1 MIFVESKRETEE
13 RKEMNWI
20 DYTIFAVLFFAAA
33 FGLASGTVLQL
44 LRIGCLL
51 LSFFAA
57 IFFHSI
63 LGSVMKG
70 IFTPSTAGLLSYFVV
85 FGVAFIATYIFTD
98 ILKRIMGRWKMGI
111 GLRLF
116 GALLG
121 ILKGLIFCGVVIFGV
136 LLFCAKPTCDKVNTS
151 KIASQIGRGMQ
162 TIVSVVPESVS
173 NKVRG
178 YAEEIKKKK
187 LSKDAKPE
195 KPDKDEDSK
204 SPL

>member
-1 MIFVESKRETEE
+1 
-13 RKEMNWI
+13 MNWI
-20 DYTIFAVLFFAAA
+20 DYTIFAVLFFSTAL
-33 FGLASGTVLQL
+33 GLASGPVLQL

-57 IFFHSI
+57 IFFHGI
-63 LGSVMKG
+63 LVGILKG
-70 IFTPSTAGLLSYFVV
+70 IFTPSTASLLSYFIV

-98 ILKRIMGRWKMGI
+98 ILKRIMGRWNMGF

-121 ILKGLIFCGVVIFGV
+121 ILKGLVFCGVIIFGV

-151 KIASQIGRGMQ
+151 KIAGQIGKGMQ

-187 LSKDAKPE
+187 VSKDAKPE
-195 KPDKDEDSK
+195 KPDKDEDFK
-204 SPL
+204 SSP

>member
-1 MIFVESKRETEE
+1 
-13 RKEMNWI
+13 MNWI
-20 DYTIFAVLFFAAA
+20 DYTIFAVLFFSAAL
-33 FGLASGTVLQL
+33 GLASGPVLQL

-51 LSFFAA
+51 VSFFAA

-63 LGSVMKG
+63 LGSAMKG
-70 IFTPSTAGLLSYFVV
+70 IFTPATANLLSYFIV
-85 FGVAFIATYIFTD
+85 FWVAFIATYIFTD
-98 ILKRIMGRWKMGI
+98 ILKRIMERWEIGF

-151 KIASQIGRGMQ
+151 KIAGQIGRGMQ

-195 KPDKDEDSK
+195 KADKDEDSK
-204 SPL
+204 SSL

>member
-1 MIFVESKRETEE
+1 
-13 RKEMNWI
+13 MNWI
-20 DYTIFAVLFFAAA
+20 DYTIFAVLFFSTAL
-33 FGLASGTVLQL
+33 GLASGPVLQL

-57 IFFHSI
+57 IFFHGI
-63 LGSVMKG
+63 LVGILKT
-70 IFTPSTAGLLSYFVV
+70 IFTPSTASLLSYFIV

-98 ILKRIMGRWKMGI
+98 ILKRIMGKWKMGF

-121 ILKGLIFCGVVIFGV
+121 ILKGLVFCGVIIFGV
-136 LLFCAKPTCDKVNTS
+136 LLFCAKPTCDKVNAS

-162 TIVSVVPESVS
+162 TIVSIVPESVS

-195 KPDKDEDSK
+195 KSDKEEDFK
-204 SPL
+204 SSL

>member
-1 MIFVESKRETEE
+1 
-13 RKEMNWI
+13 MNWI
-20 DYTIFAVLFFAAA
+20 DYTIFAVLFFSTAL
-33 FGLASGTVLQL
+33 GLASGPVLQL

-57 IFFHSI
+57 IFFHGI
-63 LGSVMKG
+63 LVGILKG
-70 IFTPSTAGLLSYFVV
+70 IFTPSTASLLSYFIV

-98 ILKRIMGRWKMGI
+98 ILKRIMGRWKMGF

-121 ILKGLIFCGVVIFGV
+121 ILKGLVFCGVIIFGV
-136 LLFCAKPTCDKVNTS
+136 LLFCAKPTCDKVNAS
-151 KIASQIGRGMQ
+151 KIANQIGKGMQ
-162 TIVSVVPESVS
+162 TMVSIVPESVS

-195 KPDKDEDSK
+195 KSDKEEDFK
-204 SPL
+204 SSL

>member
-1 MIFVESKRETEE
+1 
-13 RKEMNWI
+13 MNWI

-187 LSKDAKPE
+187 LPKDTKPE
-195 KPDKDEDSK
+195 KSDKDEDFK
-204 SPL
+204 SSL

>member
-1 MIFVESKRETEE
+1 
-13 RKEMNWI
+13 MNWI
-20 DYTIFAVLFFAAA
+20 DYTIFVVLFFATAL
-33 FGLASGTVLQL
+33 GLASGPVLQL

-51 LSFFAA
+51 VSFFAA

-63 LGSVMKG
+63 LGNFMKG
-70 IFTPSTAGLLSYFVV
+70 IFTPSTASLLSYFVV
-85 FGVAFIATYIFTD
+85 FGVAFIATYIITD
-98 ILKRIMGRWKMGI
+98 VLKRIMGRWKMGF

-121 ILKGLIFCGVVIFGV
+121 ILKGLVFCGVIIFGV
-136 LLFCAKPTCDKVNTS
+136 LLFCTRPTCDTVNAS
-151 KIASQIGRGMQ
+151 KIASQIGKGMQ

-178 YAEEIKKKK
+178 YAEEIRKKK

-195 KPDKDEDSK
+195 KPNKDEDFKPS
-204 SPL
+204 L

>member
-1 MIFVESKRETEE
+1 
-13 RKEMNWI
+13 MNWI

-33 FGLASGTVLQL
+33 FGLANGTVLQL

-121 ILKGLIFCGVVIFGV
+121 IFKGLVFCGVIIFGV

-151 KIASQIGRGMQ
+151 KIAGQIGKGMQ
-162 TIVSVVPESVS
+162 TIVSLVPESVS
-173 NKVRG
+173 KKVRG
-178 YAEEIKKKK
+178 YAEEIRKKK
-187 LSKDAKPE
+187 LPKDAKPE
-195 KPDKDEDSK
+195 KPDTDEDFK
-204 SPL
+204 SSL

>member
-1 MIFVESKRETEE
+1 
-13 RKEMNWI
+13 MNWI
-20 DYTIFAVLFFAAA
+20 DYTIFAVLFFSTAL
-33 FGLASGTVLQL
+33 GLASGPVLQL

-51 LSFFAA
+51 VSFFAA

-63 LGSVMKG
+63 LGSAMKG
-70 IFTPSTAGLLSYFVV
+70 IFTPATANLLSYFIV

-98 ILKRIMGRWKMGI
+98 ILKRVMERWKIGF

-121 ILKGLIFCGVVIFGV
+121 ILKGLVFCGVVIFGV

-195 KPDKDEDSK
+195 KADKDEDSK
-204 SPL
+204 SSP

>member
-1 MIFVESKRETEE
+1 
-13 RKEMNWI
+13 MNWI
-20 DYTIFAVLFFAAA
+20 DYTIFAVIFFAAA
-33 FGLASGTVLQL
+33 FGLASGPVLQL

-70 IFTPSTAGLLSYFVV
+70 IFTLATANLLSYFIV

-98 ILKRIMGRWKMGI
+98 ILKRIMGKWEMGF

-121 ILKGLIFCGVVIFGV
+121 ILKGLVFCGVVIFGV

-151 KIASQIGRGMQ
+151 KIASQIGKGMQ
-162 TIVSVVPESVS
+162 TIVSLVPESIS

-178 YAEEIKKKK
+178 YAEEIRKKK
-187 LSKDAKPE
+187 LPKDAKPE
-195 KPDKDEDSK
+195 KSDKDEDFK
-204 SPL
+204 SSL

>member
-1 MIFVESKRETEE
+1 
-13 RKEMNWI
+13 MNWI
-20 DYTIFAVLFFAAA
+20 DYTIFAVLFFSTALG
-33 FGLASGTVLQL
+33 FASGPVLQL

>member
-1 MIFVESKRETEE
+1 
-13 RKEMNWI
+13 MNWI
-20 DYTIFAVLFFAAA
+20 DYTIFAVLFFSTAL
-33 FGLASGTVLQL
+33 GLASGPVLQL
-44 LRIGCLL
+44 FRIGCLL
-51 LSFFAA
+51 VSFFAA

-63 LGSVMKG
+63 LVGILKT
-70 IFTPSTAGLLSYFVV
+70 IFTPSTASLLSYFIV

-98 ILKRIMGRWKMGI
+98 ILKRIMGRWKMGF

-121 ILKGLIFCGVVIFGV
+121 ILKGLVFCGVIIFGV

-151 KIASQIGRGMQ
+151 KIASQIGKGMQ
-162 TIVSVVPESVS
+162 TIVSIVPESVS

-195 KPDKDEDSK
+195 NASKDEDFK
-204 SPL
+204 SSP

>member
-1 MIFVESKRETEE
+1 
-13 RKEMNWI
+13 MNWI

-33 FGLASGTVLQL
+33 FGLANGTVLQL

>member
-1 MIFVESKRETEE
+1 
-13 RKEMNWI
+13 MNWI

-151 KIASQIGRGMQ
+151 KIASQIGKGMQ
-162 TIVSVVPESVS
+162 TIVSLVPESIS

-178 YAEEIKKKK
+178 YAEEIRKKK
-187 LSKDAKPE
+187 LPKDAKPE
-195 KPDKDEDSK
+195 KSDKDEDFK
-204 SPL
+204 SSL

>member
-1 MIFVESKRETEE
+1 
-13 RKEMNWI
+13 MNWI
-20 DYTIFAVLFFAAA
+20 DYTIFAVLFFSTAL
-33 FGLASGTVLQL
+33 GLASGPVLQL

-63 LGSVMKG
+63 LVGILKT
-70 IFTPSTAGLLSYFVV
+70 IFTPSTASLISYFAV

-98 ILKRIMGRWKMGI
+98 ILKRIMGRWKMGF

-121 ILKGLIFCGVVIFGV
+121 ILKGLVFCGVIIFGV
-136 LLFCAKPTCDKVNTS
+136 LLFCAKPTCDTVNAS
-151 KIASQIGRGMQ
+151 KIANQIGKGMQ

-178 YAEEIKKKK
+178 YAEEIRKKK

-195 KPDKDEDSK
+195 KSDKGADKNEDFKPS
-204 SPL
+204 L